1 MYTYYIYTYNY
12 TKTTLMIQ
20 KTFTLTTTEVSQ
32 EQIWKVISNVNQWSV
47 WDVGVEFA
55 ELQGKFESNSSFL
68 LHPKGGPKIKI
79 KLVEVRERT
88 YFKDMTT
95 FPLAKMYGEHWYEE
109 TPQGLKIIVTMTIT
123 GILAALWY
131 KIVMKDIV
139 AGLEKDQKALIT
151 EATKIKSHAKA

>member
-1 MYTYYIYTYNY
+1 
-12 TKTTLMIQ
+12 MIQ

-32 EQIWKVISNVNQWSV
+32 EQIWNVISNVNQWST
-47 WDVGVEFA
+47 WDAGVEFA

-68 LHPKGGPKIKI
+68 LRPKSGPKIKI
-79 KLVEVRERT
+79 KLVEVRDKS

-109 TPQGLKIIVTMTIT
+109 TPQGLKITVTMTIT
-123 GILAALWY
+123 GILSALWY

-139 AGLEKDQKALIT
+139 AGLEKDQNALI
-151 EATKIKSHAKA
+151 AAAKKIDSIAAA